1 MSNKRKLT
9 TILAVAGATVLAAG
23 GSAFVTNAGLSVVA
37 PDASKSQGSEVAINE
52 KETELPMTVE
62 KFAATKDSFT
72 VKPQSDSDK
81 KNGKNSDK
89 NGESEQGTDS
99 TDGSTQSD
107 STTGDGSSTGSGAS
121 TDFSSSQ
128 YYSAD
133 GKFYNESEGG
143 YYGDNGLYHDQ
154 WGGYYSA
161 DGAYYDGQGGYW
173 DGDGY
178 HSSGSGSSPPGRPES
193 CRTGPIPETGGG
205 HRPMWYS
212 FFL

>member
-23 GSAFVTNAGLSVVA
+23 GSAFVTNAGLSVVD

-89 NGESEQGTDS
+89 NEESEQETDS
-99 TDGSTQSD
+99 TDGSTRSD

-143 YYGDNGLYHDQ
+143 YYDDNGLYHDQ

-161 DGAYYDGQGGYW
+161 DGAYYD
-173 DGDGY
+173 
-178 HSSGSGSSPPGRPES
+178 
-193 CRTGPIPETGGG
+193 
-205 HRPMWYS
+205 
-212 FFL
+212 

>member
-89 NGESEQGTDS
+89 NGE
-99 TDGSTQSD
+99 
-107 STTGDGSSTGSGAS
+107 
-121 TDFSSSQ
+121 
-128 YYSAD
+128 
-133 GKFYNESEGG
+133 K
-143 YYGDNGLYHDQ
+143 Q
-154 WGGYYSA
+154 WIY
-161 DGAYYDGQGGYW
+161 
-173 DGDGY
+173 
-178 HSSGSGSSPPGRPES
+178 
-193 CRTGPIPETGGG
+193 
-205 HRPMWYS
+205 
-212 FFL
+212 